1 MMEAT
6 YVPPKRR
13 FLQEPH
19 DITCQKTAFFI
30 VSAAKTSDLKSFNR
44 LGSVAEK

>member
-1 MMEAT
+1 MEAT

-19 DITCQKTAFFI
+19 ITCQKTAFFI
-30 VSAAKTSDLKSFNR
+30 VSAVKTSDLKSFNR